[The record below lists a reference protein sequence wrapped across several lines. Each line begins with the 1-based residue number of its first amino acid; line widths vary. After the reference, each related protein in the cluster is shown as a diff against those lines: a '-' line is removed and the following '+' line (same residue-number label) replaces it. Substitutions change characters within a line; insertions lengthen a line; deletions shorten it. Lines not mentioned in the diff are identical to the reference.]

1 MNLAYQFDA
10 AELRPDQRRL
20 LLNGEDSRIGARA
33 FDLLL
38 ALIER
43 RDRVVSKSELL
54 DLLWPGLVVEEN
66 NLQVHISSL
75 RKLLGPQAI
84 ATVPGRGYRFTAAL
98 NDDSFDD
105 TRGRAAAAAP
115 APAAAALTNLPSTL
129 APLIGRDQDL
139 PALRALTDAHQLVTV
154 VGAGGIGKTA
164 LAQALAHHLREAFDD
179 GVWQVEFAP
188 IAQAALVANTVA
200 SVLRVPLGTDAPAES
215 LARYLSGSRML
226 IVLDNCE
233 HLVDGVAE
241 LAAAIHRSAP
251 GVRLVATSQEPLR
264 VPDEHLYR
272 LGVLALPDQPGLA
285 QARQAGAV
293 ALFEARA
300 GAAQPGFTLGE
311 HNVAA
316 VVDICSRLDGIAL
329 AIELAAARVPLL
341 GVEGLRAKLDERFRV
356 LTGGSRLALRRHQTM
371 RAALE
376 WSHGLLTAD
385 EQTVF
390 RRLGAFVGSFDLSSA
405 QHVANDERIDEWA
418 VLECLGGLVD
428 KSLVATEGGPEPRYR
443 LLETN
448 RAYALERLQQGN
460 ETEPT
465 MRRHAE
471 AALAVFEASRR
482 EEYILPL
489 RERLEKYLPD
499 LDNARAALD
508 WSAGPHGDTRLYL
521 ALAGAVG
528 WIWEAAVMR
537 IEGQRHRQVAI
548 ERLTDSVP
556 PAIRARVLH
565 WASIAHCPGPREADV
580 ARGRKAIELYR
591 TLGDEA
597 ALHAALCTQARQC
610 VRRGLLDEAGQ
621 SVAEAE
627 SLIQPGWSPWR
638 RALGL
643 RARVNWLDGLG
654 RTDESLECTHEL
666 LRLARLSGDLNLVLG
681 QMISLEQAQARAGE
695 LEASIAA
702 GREMVSLLESDRFLR
717 GTTLEQTVKPNLMM
731 SLARS
736 GRLDEALVFAPG
748 LATMVRKT
756 GLYLDYLELLA
767 LIAFERGRIA
777 DAARLLSRS
786 DRLYAEGGF
795 ERQAVEQVLR
805 DELVQR
811 LQQALAPAVLAARQA
826 EGLELEGERILEL
839 ALVD

>member
-43 RDRVVSKSELL
+43 RDRVVAKSELL

-84 ATVPGRGYRFTAAL
+84 ATIPGRGYRFTAAL
-98 NDDSFDD
+98 NDASFEPA
-105 TRGRAAAAAP
+105 RAAAVAARVTP
-115 APAAAALTNLPSTL
+115 AALTNLPSTL
-129 APLIGRDQDL
+129 APLIGRDEDL
-139 PALRALTDAHQLVTV
+139 PALRALTQAHQLVTV

-164 LAQALAHHLREAFDD
+164 LAQALAHHLRESFDD

-200 SVLRVPLGTDAPAES
+200 GVLRVPLGAEAPAES

-272 LGVLALPDQPGLA
+272 LGVLALPDQHGLA

-300 GAAQPGFTLGE
+300 GAAQPGFALGE

-316 VVDICSRLDGIAL
+316 VVEICRRLDGIAL

-371 RAALE
+371 RAAIE

-390 RRLGAFVGSFDLSSA
+390 RRLGAFVGSFDLASA
-405 QHVANDERIDEWA
+405 QHVAADERIDEWA
-418 VLECLGGLVD
+418 VLERLGGLVD
-428 KSLVATEGGPEPRYR
+428 KSLVVTEVGPEPRYR

-448 RAYALERLQQGN
+448 RAYALEQLQQN
-460 ETEPT
+460 DETEPT

-471 AALAVFEASRR
+471 AALAVYETSRR
-482 EEYILPL
+482 EEYTLPL

-521 ALAGAVG
+521 ALAGAVC
-528 WIWEAAVMR
+528 WIWEAAVLR
-537 IEGQRHRQVAI
+537 IEGQRHRQRMI

-556 PAIRARVLH
+556 LAIRARVLH
-565 WASIAHCPGPREADV
+565 MTSLAYCPGPREEHLM
-580 ARGRKAIELYR
+580 RGRQAVELYR
-591 TLGDEA
+591 TLDDEA
-597 ALHAALCTQARQC
+597 ALHTALCTHARIC
-610 VRRGLLDEAGQ
+610 ARRGLLDEAGQ
-621 SVAEAE
+621 AVAEAE
-627 SLIQPGWSPWR
+627 RLIQPGWPPAR
-638 RALGL
+638 LTRGL
-643 RARVNWLDGLG
+643 RARLDWLDGLG
-654 RTDESLECTHEL
+654 RADESLECKHEL
-666 LRLARLSGDLNLVLG
+666 LGLARLSGDLRLLVNAMG
-681 QMISLEQAQARAGE
+681 DLEQAQARAGE
-695 LEASIAA
+695 LEASVAA
-702 GREMVSLLESDRFLR
+702 CREMIAMVGSDRFLR
-717 GTTLEQTVKPNLMM
+717 GTAIEQAVKPNLMI
-731 SLARS
+731 SLARL
-736 GRLDEALVFAPG
+736 GRIDEALALAPD
-748 LATMVRKT
+748 LATMIRKT
-756 GLYLDYLELLA
+756 GLYLNFLELLA

-777 DAARLLSRS
+777 DAARLLARS
-786 DRLYAEGGF
+786 DRLYADGGF
-795 ERQAVEQVLR
+795 DREPVERVVR
-805 DELVQR
+805 DELAQR
-811 LQQALAPAVLAARQA
+811 LERSLDPAVLAARRA

-839 ALVD
+839 ALGD